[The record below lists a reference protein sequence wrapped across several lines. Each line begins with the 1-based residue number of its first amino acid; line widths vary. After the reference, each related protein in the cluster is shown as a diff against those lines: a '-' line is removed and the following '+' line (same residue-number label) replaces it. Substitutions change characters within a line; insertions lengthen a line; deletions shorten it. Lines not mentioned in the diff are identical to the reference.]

1 VEVYKR
7 QYGYEDFGRTNTLVI
22 TATTLNFPFFL
33 KQSFEDMGIY
43 TDTENPV
50 FEVIDLKGIWNTSND
65 GSGQKPCLNL
75 NNCNVAITET
85 PISFFGNNNGGLSAV
100 VSTCPTP
107 QTVQWSGPN
116 GYTSTNL
123 NISGLISGN
132 YSLKITD
139 ASCDVTYV
147 SYFLQQPQG
156 LSFNVSTTN
165 SQINDV
171 NGTCNGSASVNVQG
185 GQPPYT
191 YSWYSG
197 TTSFGTTSGL
207 TNLCAGLYTVMITD
221 ASGTI
226 VSSIFNITEPSV
238 LSGSVIT
245 TTNIACNGGS
255 TGSITVL
262 GQGGYLTTG
271 YTYNMTGPVTASNTT
286 GNFINLPAGSY
297 TVQISD
303 NAVSTFN
310 LPVVLTQPLNVSSS
324 LSVPSSSIIGCFGS
338 ASGSLTVYPT
348 GGNGIY
354 NVQLVQTAPTS
365 GIINT
370 FSTPPYTFTDL
381 DVGNYTVNIWDS
393 TNCYATPATFTFT
406 QRPLLNISYTQP
418 TPVNGYDIACFGDTV
433 VVPFATTHTSGS
445 FTSPIVASLIKY
457 YVDGI
462 LSATC
467 TTTPPS
473 CGVNL
478 NLTAGVHDIT
488 VVDAANCSAT
498 TIVTLSQP
506 AEPLTIVDLDFI
518 YVPDA
523 ACLGSCP
530 GNCKQ
535 AITNIFG
542 GVSGY
547 SITYIDNLSITHGG
561 GIASN
566 PFCDNLMTSMTVTV
580 TDANGCQQI
589 MTKNI

>member
-1 VEVYKR
+1 MEVYKR

-75 NNCNVAITET
+75 NNCSVAITET

-165 SQINDV
+165 SQVNDV

-245 TTNIACNGGS
+245 TTNIDCNGGS

-262 GQGGYLTTG
+262 GLGGYLTTG

-297 TVQISD
+297 TIQISD

-310 LPVVLTQPLNVSSS
+310 LPVTLTQPLTVSSS

-354 NVQLVQTAPTS
+354 TVQLVQTAPTF
-365 GIINT
+365 GLINT
-370 FSTPPYTFTDL
+370 SSIAPYTFTDL

-406 QRPLLNISYTQP
+406 QRPLFNLSYTQP
-418 TPVNGYDIACFGDTV
+418 TPVNGYDITCFGDTV
-433 VVPFATTHTSGS
+433 VVPFVAIHTTGP
-445 FTSPIVASLIKY
+445 FTSPIVSSLIKY
-457 YVDGI
+457 YVDGV

-467 TTTPPS
+467 TTSPPS

-478 NLTAGVHDIT
+478 NLTAGVHD
-488 VVDAANCSAT
+488 VVAVDASNCSAT
-498 TIVTLSQP
+498 TIVTLTQP
-506 AEPLTIVDLDFI
+506 AMP
-518 YVPDA
+518 
-523 ACLGSCP
+523 
-530 GNCKQ
+530 
-535 AITNIFG
+535 
-542 GVSGY
+542 
-547 SITYIDNLSITHGG
+547 LSITHGVIMAEDVTCFPLCGLAGTCRQGIIDING
-561 GIASN
+561 GVAPYTIVWS
-566 PFCDNLMTSMTVTV
+566 DGSVLLTSDTHCLGSVVTVTV
-580 TDANGCQQI
+580 TDDNGCI
-589 MTKNI
+589 VGPTNISLAP